1 MGSDKIA
8 IYAYFGIQP
17 AFEWNPG
24 DNRPHS
30 FCSQIKFLK
39 IFIINGRSS
48 KEARQTRKARK

>member
-24 DNRPHS
+24 DNRPHH
-30 FCSQIKFLK
+30 
-39 IFIINGRSS
+39 
-48 KEARQTRKARK
+48 